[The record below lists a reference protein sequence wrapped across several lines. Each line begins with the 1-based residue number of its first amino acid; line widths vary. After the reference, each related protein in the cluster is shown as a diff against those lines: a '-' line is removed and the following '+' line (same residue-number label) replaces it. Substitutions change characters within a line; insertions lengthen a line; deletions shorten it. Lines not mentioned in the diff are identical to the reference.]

1 MCGIAGI
8 IKSGL
13 LQSDLQRLS
22 SKMANTLVHR
32 GPDYMRWLFLDEK
45 YGLCMSH
52 RRLAIIDTS
61 VAGQQPMVSN
71 CGRFVIV
78 FNGEI
83 YNFRDLKKTLEATGV
98 MFKSN
103 SDTEVFIEYISAF
116 GVVSACQSNQWDVCI
131 CHLGQAR

>member
-8 IKSGL
+8 LKAGL

-22 SKMANTLVHR
+22 SKMADTLIHR
-32 GPDYMRWLFLDEK
+32 GPDHGGFFVDEK

-61 VAGQQPMVSN
+61 VAGHQPMESN
-71 CGRFVIV
+71 SGRFVIV

-83 YNFRDLKKTLEATGV
+83 YNYRSLRDELSSLGFSFR
-98 MFKSN
+98 SQ
-103 SDTEVFIEYISAF
+103 SDSEVLLTAY
-116 GVVSACQSNQWDVCI
+116 GMKRNV
-131 CHLGQAR
+131 